1 MQALR
6 VVEGMVEMIVQR
18 TSRTWPRY
26 AAREVAAACDS
37 AMSPTMAARMDV
49 DDDARPQA
57 SELKS
62 RCFTLTPK
70 KRDDE
75 LSLEQGF
82 GTGSPVTI

>member
-1 MQALR
+1 M
-6 VVEGMVEMIVQR
+6 VEGMVEMIVQR

-37 AMSPTMAARMDV
+37 ALSPTIMWRRGWMTTRDLN
-49 DDDARPQA
+49 

-62 RCFTLTPK
+62 RRFTLTPK
-70 KRDDE
+70 KHHDE